1 MIRQNRAKPVD
12 ALVQR
17 IKTTLETERQCFVR
31 PEELKRVWP
40 SLDDEHREP
49 LVREFAQE
57 NGFRI
62 FTYSRVLGAMF
73 VSAKDEPARHQ

>member
-1 MIRQNRAKPVD
+1 MD

-17 IKTTLETERQCFVR
+17 IKATLETERQCFVR
-31 PEELKRVWP
+31 PDELKRVWP
-40 SLDDEHREP
+40 CLDDEHREP
-49 LVREFAQE
+49 IVREFAQE

-73 VSAKDEPARHQ
+73 VSARNEAGRHEPSRTKVQ